1 LKVGR
6 LLVAGSHMKYYLI
19 LSAALLVVV
28 LPCASADKNADPY
41 SHAQSHSHHSAEQ
54 TKKTHRA
61 QPKLGSTSNENA
73 QLAKLERQTAQI
85 HSAPATKTPKP
96 SIPVGKPQPKA
107 GGGESMNFTNHQQ
120 KQHSTTASASGRVSK
135 NGIPR

>member
-1 LKVGR
+1 
-6 LLVAGSHMKYYLI
+6 MKYLL
-19 LSAALLVVV
+19 LSVGFLTAV

-41 SHAQSHSHHSAEQ
+41 SHAQPHHAGEQ

-61 QPKLGSTSNENA
+61 QPKQSAASNENA

-85 HSAPATKTPKP
+85 HSTPAPKTPKQ
-96 SIPVGKPQPKA
+96 SIPASKSQRKTGA
-107 GGGESMNFTNHQQ
+107 GESMNFKSHQQ
-120 KQHSTTASASGRVSK
+120 KEHSTTASASGHASK